1 MCSRWARLPARF
13 PSKATFDSVLT
24 LLNVA
29 DVLTEVVG
37 RLKQYAGSQP
47 GQSPAALPYPTNQ
60 VSPFASGLDAAGF
73 QQPTPPFGRPRP
85 LSAGSPGFSS
95 LPNLAAAAAFRT
107 SPITSGSPGFPRP
120 PSNPSSSQIS
130 ALDALAH
137 LASSNSP
144 DVQRFASRVRAP
156 ISALQDAVAEMG
168 DEAETKSDEL
178 LEEKPELA
186 QQKGAADDK
195 DDERPAKRSRISVP
209 TAPTSPDQFDLVAK
223 GLIADK
229 DARQLVLLYV

>member
-1 MCSRWARLPARF
+1 
-13 PSKATFDSVLT
+13 
-24 LLNVA
+24 
-29 DVLTEVVG
+29 
-37 RLKQYAGSQP
+37 
-47 GQSPAALPYPTNQ
+47 
-60 VSPFASGLDAAGF
+60 
-73 QQPTPPFGRPRP
+73 
-85 LSAGSPGFSS
+85 
-95 LPNLAAAAAFRT
+95 
-107 SPITSGSPGFPRP
+107 
-120 PSNPSSSQIS
+120 
-130 ALDALAH
+130 
-137 LASSNSP
+137 
-144 DVQRFASRVRAP
+144 VQRFASRVRAP

-195 DDERPAKRSRISVP
+195 GDERPAKRSRISVP